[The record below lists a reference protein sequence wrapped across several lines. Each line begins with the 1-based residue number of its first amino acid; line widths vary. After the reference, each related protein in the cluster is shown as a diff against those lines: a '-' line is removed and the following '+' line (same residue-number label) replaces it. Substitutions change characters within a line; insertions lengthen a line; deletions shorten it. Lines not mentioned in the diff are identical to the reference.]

1 MSGGRRRGRGLQ
13 RQGAIEHNAP
23 AARVSGGASSCE
35 CIQGTGVRLHAG
47 VSGQCPL
54 VGEPQD
60 YRLQQ
65 LRYPVRVDAG
75 AAILVV
81 LS

>member
-1 MSGGRRRGRGLQ
+1 VG
-13 RQGAIEHNAP
+13 
-23 AARVSGGASSCE
+23 GGASSCE
-35 CIQGTGVRLHAG
+35 CIQGTGVRLHVG

-54 VGEPQD
+54 GDEPKD

-81 LS
+81 LW